1 MKPGKIDIL
10 IGPHTL
16 LHTDINYNKLGLLI
30 IDEEHRFGVRQKEK
44 LKALRNNVDIL
55 TLTATPIPRTL
66 NMALASVRDL
76 SLIVTPPAKRLSV
89 KTFVRE
95 AQDSVIKEAVSREL
109 LRGGQ
114 VFYLH
119 NEVKSIERA
128 GEHLQGLIP
137 QARICIAHGQMPE
150 RELEKVMANFYHK
163 RHNILVCSTII
174 ETGIDIPSAN
184 TIIINLSLIHI

>member
-1 MKPGKIDIL
+1 
-10 IGPHTL
+10 
-16 LHTDINYNKLGLLI
+16 
-30 IDEEHRFGVRQKEK
+30 
-44 LKALRNNVDIL
+44 
-55 TLTATPIPRTL
+55 
-66 NMALASVRDL
+66 MALASVRDL

-128 GEHLQGLIP
+128 
-137 QARICIAHGQMPE
+137 ASSYR
-150 RELEKVMANFYHK
+150 
-163 RHNILVCSTII
+163 S
-174 ETGIDIPSAN
+174 
-184 TIIINLSLIHI
+184 